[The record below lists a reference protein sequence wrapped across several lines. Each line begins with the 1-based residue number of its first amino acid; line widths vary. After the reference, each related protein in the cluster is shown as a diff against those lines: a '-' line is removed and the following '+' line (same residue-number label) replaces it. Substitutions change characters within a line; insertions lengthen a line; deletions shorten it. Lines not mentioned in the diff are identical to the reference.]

1 MGKKGRTPKA
11 LSTRG
16 LGQHAE
22 NLKIKG
28 HATLL
33 EQKFDF
39 QSAIAETRIPQKLLA
54 LSHEPCILLR
64 KILSCELNS
73 LKGVVCVSRS
83 AFV

>member
-54 LSHEPCILLR
+54 FRAYNINWYVMSHLATKDSKL
-64 KILSCELNS
+64 
-73 LKGVVCVSRS
+73 
-83 AFV
+83 